1 MLINNQ
7 PPAGEYRHNYLRL
20 AFLVGTL
27 LLFAGYVAV
36 CELYERNYNCK
47 FMEIQFDH
55 QLMICSLSH
64 FEQCDIACRGY
75 TSQ

>member
-7 PPAGEYRHNYLRL
+7 PPAGEYRHNYVRL

-36 CELYERNYNCK
+36 YQLYERGYDCK
-47 FMEIQFDH
+47 FIEIQFD
-55 QLMICSLSH
+55 QLMICSLSY
-64 FEQCDIACRGY
+64 FNQWNITCRGY